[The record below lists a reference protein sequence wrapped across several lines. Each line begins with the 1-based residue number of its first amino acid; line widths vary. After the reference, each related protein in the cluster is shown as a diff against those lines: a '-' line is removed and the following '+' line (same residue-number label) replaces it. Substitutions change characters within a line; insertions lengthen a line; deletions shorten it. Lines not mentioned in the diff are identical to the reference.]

1 MEEVKQEGEFKIKS
15 TRTSLKK
22 LNKKE
27 TITKIDLT
35 NKKDTNAIQE
45 QSTDEGLLVSEK
57 PEMGLQEMGKGD
69 EVIEVVAKD
78 PEKEIIEVVETPAE
92 EINEKQLKEIVNES
106 KESGEPLPEN
116 IEKLVS
122 FMKETGGTIEDYA
135 RLNTDYS
142 KVKGEVLLKEY
153 YKKARPHLDD
163 EEIQFLME
171 EQFSYD
177 EELDD
182 ERDIRKK
189 RLAFKEEVAKAQNY
203 FEGVKLKYYDEIK
216 LKPSL
221 NKDQQ
226 EAYEFFNRYKK
237 DQERSEQLHGK
248 FKEDTQKLFS
258 NEFKGFEFNLGEKT
272 LRYNVQNPNAVV
284 EKQSNISN
292 IIKKFLNENGEVTD
306 VKGYHKAMYVADNSD
321 TIMKQIYEQGKADA
335 IKEIMA
341 KSNNIANEPRTTA
354 PESLFVNGMKIKAI
368 NGVDSTK
375 LKIKKIT

>member
-1 MEEVKQEGEFKIKS
+1 MEEVRQEGDFKIK
-15 TRTSLKK
+15 TTKATPKK

-45 QSTDEGLLVSEK
+45 QSTDEGLLGGQK
-57 PEMGLQEMGKGD
+57 PEVGLQEMGQGNEVTEVITENNEK
-69 EVIEVVAKD
+69 EVIEVV
-78 PEKEIIEVVETPAE
+78 EVSTENIKEERL
-92 EINEKQLKEIVNES
+92 QEIVNES
-106 KESGEPLPEN
+106 KETGEPLPEN
-116 IEKLVS
+116 IQKLVS

-177 EELDD
+177 EDLDD

-189 RLAFKEEVAKAQNY
+189 RLAFKEEVARAQGY
-203 FEGVKLKYYDEIK
+203 FEEVKLKYYDEIK
-216 LKPSL
+216 LKPSI

-248 FKEDTQKLFS
+248 FKEDTQRLFS

-272 LRYNVQNPNAVV
+272 LRYNVQNPSAVV

-321 TIMKQIYEQGKADA
+321 TIMKQIYEQGKADG
-335 IKEIMA
+335 IKEVMA
-341 KSNNIANEPRTTA
+341 KSNNIANEPRTTT

-375 LKIKKIT
+375 LKIKKTT

>member
-1 MEEVKQEGEFKIKS
+1 MEEVRQEGDFKIK
-15 TRTSLKK
+15 TTKATPKK

-45 QSTDEGLLVSEK
+45 QSADEGLLGGQK
-57 PEMGLQEMGKGD
+57 PEVGLQEMGQGNEVAEVITENNEK
-69 EVIEVVAKD
+69 EVIEVV
-78 PEKEIIEVVETPAE
+78 EVSTENIKEERL
-92 EINEKQLKEIVNES
+92 QEIVNES
-106 KESGEPLPEN
+106 KETGEPLPEN
-116 IEKLVS
+116 IQKLVS

-189 RLAFKEEVAKAQNY
+189 RLAFKEEVARAQGY
-203 FEGVKLKYYDEIK
+203 FEEVKLKYYDEIK
-216 LKPSL
+216 LKPSI

-248 FKEDTQKLFS
+248 FKEDTQRLFS

-321 TIMKQIYEQGKADA
+321 TIMKQIYEQGKADG
-335 IKEIMA
+335 IKEVMA
-341 KSNNIANEPRTTA
+341 KSNNIANEPRTTT

-375 LKIKKIT
+375 LKIKKTT

>member
-1 MEEVKQEGEFKIKS
+1 MEEVRQEGDFKIK
-15 TRTSLKK
+15 TTKATPKK

-45 QSTDEGLLVSEK
+45 QSADEGLLGGQK
-57 PEMGLQEMGKGD
+57 PEVGLQEMGQGNEVTEVITENNEK
-69 EVIEVVAKD
+69 EVIEVV
-78 PEKEIIEVVETPAE
+78 EVSTENIKEERL
-92 EINEKQLKEIVNES
+92 QEIVNES
-106 KESGEPLPEN
+106 KETGEPLPEN
-116 IEKLVS
+116 IQKLVS

-189 RLAFKEEVAKAQNY
+189 RLAFKEEVARAQGY
-203 FEGVKLKYYDEIK
+203 FEEVKLKYYDEIK
-216 LKPSL
+216 LKPSI

-237 DQERSEQLHGK
+237 DQERSEQLHSK
-248 FKEDTQKLFS
+248 FKEDTQRLFS

-321 TIMKQIYEQGKADA
+321 TIMKQIYEQGKADG
-335 IKEIMA
+335 IKEVMA
-341 KSNNIANEPRTTA
+341 KSNNIANEPRTTT

-375 LKIKKIT
+375 LKIKKTT

>member
-1 MEEVKQEGEFKIKS
+1 MGQGNEVTEV
-15 TRTSLKK
+15 
-22 LNKKE
+22 
-27 TITKIDLT
+27 ITE
-35 NKKDTNAIQE
+35 NN
-45 QSTDEGLLVSEK
+45 EK
-57 PEMGLQEMGKGD
+57 
-69 EVIEVVAKD
+69 EVIEVV
-78 PEKEIIEVVETPAE
+78 EVSTENIKEERL
-92 EINEKQLKEIVNES
+92 QEIVNES
-106 KESGEPLPEN
+106 KETGEPLPEN
-116 IEKLVS
+116 IQKLVS

-189 RLAFKEEVAKAQNY
+189 RLAFKEEVARAQGY
-203 FEGVKLKYYDEIK
+203 FEEVKLKYYDEIK
-216 LKPSL
+216 LKPSI

-248 FKEDTQKLFS
+248 FKEDTQRLFS

-272 LRYNVQNPNAVV
+272 LRYNVQNPSAVV

-321 TIMKQIYEQGKADA
+321 TIMKQIYEQGKADG
-335 IKEIMA
+335 IKEVMA
-341 KSNNIANEPRTTA
+341 KSNNIANEPRTTT

-375 LKIKKIT
+375 LKIKKTT

>member
-1 MEEVKQEGEFKIKS
+1 MEEVRQEGDFKIK
-15 TRTSLKK
+15 TTKATPKK

-45 QSTDEGLLVSEK
+45 QSTDEGLLGGQK
-57 PEMGLQEMGKGD
+57 PEVGLQEMGQGNEVTEVITENNEK
-69 EVIEVVAKD
+69 EVIEVV
-78 PEKEIIEVVETPAE
+78 EVSTENIKEERL
-92 EINEKQLKEIVNES
+92 QEIVNES
-106 KESGEPLPEN
+106 KETGEPLPEN
-116 IEKLVS
+116 IQKLVS

-189 RLAFKEEVAKAQNY
+189 RLAFKEEVARAQSY
-203 FEGVKLKYYDEIK
+203 FEEVKLKYYDEIK
-216 LKPSL
+216 LKPSI

-237 DQERSEQLHGK
+237 DQERSEQLHSK

-321 TIMKQIYEQGKADA
+321 TIMKQIYEQGKADG
-335 IKEIMA
+335 IKEVMA

>member
-1 MEEVKQEGEFKIKS
+1 MEEVRQEGDFKIK
-15 TRTSLKK
+15 TTKATPKK

-45 QSTDEGLLVSEK
+45 QSTDEGLLGGQK
-57 PEMGLQEMGKGD
+57 PEVGLQEMGQGNEVTEVITENNEK
-69 EVIEVVAKD
+69 EVIEVV
-78 PEKEIIEVVETPAE
+78 EVSTENIKEERL
-92 EINEKQLKEIVNES
+92 QEIVNES
-106 KESGEPLPEN
+106 KETGEPLPEN
-116 IEKLVS
+116 IQKLVS
-122 FMKETGGTIEDYA
+122 FMKETCGTIEDYA

-189 RLAFKEEVAKAQNY
+189 RLAFKEEVARAQGY
-203 FEGVKLKYYDEIK
+203 FEEVKLKYYDEIK
-216 LKPSL
+216 LKPSI

-237 DQERSEQLHGK
+237 DQERSEQLHSK

-321 TIMKQIYEQGKADA
+321 TIMKQIYEQGKADG
-335 IKEIMA
+335 IKEVMA
-341 KSNNIANEPRTTA
+341 KSNNIANEPRTTT

>member
-1 MEEVKQEGEFKIKS
+1 MEEVRQEGDFKIK
-15 TRTSLKK
+15 TTKATPKK

-45 QSTDEGLLVSEK
+45 QSTDEGLLGGQK
-57 PEMGLQEMGKGD
+57 PEVGLQEMGQGNEVTEVITENNEK
-69 EVIEVVAKD
+69 EVIEVV
-78 PEKEIIEVVETPAE
+78 EVSTENIKEERL
-92 EINEKQLKEIVNES
+92 QEIVNES
-106 KESGEPLPEN
+106 KETGEPLPEN
-116 IEKLVS
+116 IQKLVS

-189 RLAFKEEVAKAQNY
+189 RLAFKEEVARAQSY
-203 FEGVKLKYYDEIK
+203 FEEVKLKYYDEIK
-216 LKPSL
+216 LKPSI

-248 FKEDTQKLFS
+248 FKEDTQRLFS

-272 LRYNVQNPNAVV
+272 LRYNVQNPSAVV

-321 TIMKQIYEQGKADA
+321 TIMKQIYEQGKADG
-335 IKEIMA
+335 IKEVMA
-341 KSNNIANEPRTTA
+341 KSNNIANEPRTTT

-375 LKIKKIT
+375 LKIKKTT

>member
-1 MEEVKQEGEFKIKS
+1 MEEVRQEGDFKIK
-15 TRTSLKK
+15 TTKATPKK

-45 QSTDEGLLVSEK
+45 QSTDEGLLGGQK
-57 PEMGLQEMGKGD
+57 PEVGLQEMGQGNEVTEVITENNEK
-69 EVIEVVAKD
+69 EVIEVV
-78 PEKEIIEVVETPAE
+78 EVSTENIKEERL
-92 EINEKQLKEIVNES
+92 QEIVNES
-106 KESGEPLPEN
+106 KETGEPLPEN
-116 IEKLVS
+116 IQKLVS

-189 RLAFKEEVAKAQNY
+189 RLAFKEEVARAQGY
-203 FEGVKLKYYDEIK
+203 FEEVKLKYYDEIK
-216 LKPSL
+216 LKPSI

-248 FKEDTQKLFS
+248 FKEDTQRLFS

-272 LRYNVQNPNAVV
+272 LRYNVQNPSAVV

-321 TIMKQIYEQGKADA
+321 TIMKQIYEQGKADG
-335 IKEIMA
+335 IKEVMA
-341 KSNNIANEPRTTA
+341 KSNNIANEPRTTT

>member
-1 MEEVKQEGEFKIKS
+1 MEEVRQEGDFKIK
-15 TRTSLKK
+15 TTKATPKK

-45 QSTDEGLLVSEK
+45 QSTDEGLLGGQK
-57 PEMGLQEMGKGD
+57 PEVGLQEMGQGNEVTEVITENNEK
-69 EVIEVVAKD
+69 EVIEVV
-78 PEKEIIEVVETPAE
+78 EVSTENIKEERL
-92 EINEKQLKEIVNES
+92 QEIVNES
-106 KESGEPLPEN
+106 KETGEPLPEN
-116 IEKLVS
+116 IQKLVS

-189 RLAFKEEVAKAQNY
+189 RLAFKEEVARAQGY
-203 FEGVKLKYYDEIK
+203 FEEVKLKYYDEIK
-216 LKPSL
+216 LKPSI

-248 FKEDTQKLFS
+248 FKEDTQRLFS

-272 LRYNVQNPNAVV
+272 LRYNVQNPSAVV

-321 TIMKQIYEQGKADA
+321 TIMKQIYEQGKADG
-335 IKEIMA
+335 IKEVMA
-341 KSNNIANEPRTTA
+341 KSNNIANEPRTTT

-375 LKIKKIT
+375 LKIKKTT